1 MDNNVNQITK
11 KCIIEEYLC
20 NFFTYEELADYL
32 VIDKEYIIDVLDNYS
47 KNDKKL
53 YLKIKRHSFL
63 IDKYLNSNENETYNK
78 QDLIVKMARYIID
91 NNASIRETAKYFNK
105 GKTTVHEQIHEK
117 LPDISIRLYKEVF
130 DCLMEH
136 KSFSVDNINV
146 REQVLESYKYLKMGL
161 TINEIQEEQH
171 LSRNIVQRNLT
182 TRLSKISN
190 DYYQE
195 AKRILESNQLSSLEE
210 HKFRKK

>member
-53 YLKIKRHSFL
+53 CLKIKRHSFL

-195 AKRILESNQLSSLEE
+195 AKRILESNQLSPLEE

>member
-1 MDNNVNQITK
+1 MKNNINQITK

-32 VIDKEYIIDVLDNYS
+32 VVDIEYVIDVLDNYS

-53 YLKIKRHSFL
+53 YSKIRRHSFL
-63 IDKYLNSNENETYNK
+63 INNYLNSNENETYN
-78 QDLIVKMARYIID
+78 QDDPIVKMALYIID
-91 NNASIRETAKYFNK
+91 NNASIRDTANYFNK

-117 LPDISIRLYKEVF
+117 LPEISIRLYKKVF
-130 DCLMEH
+130 DRLMEH

-161 TINEIQEEQH
+161 TINEIQDEQH

-190 DYYQE
+190 DYYLE
-195 AKRILESNQLSSLEE
+195 AKILLESNQLSPLEE